1 MSTITN
7 AQYKKSTDDVVS
19 CIKCEINGTVNYVP
33 ISKNNTDY
41 AKILEQVKAGTLT
54 IADAD

>member
-41 AKILEQVKAGTLT
+41 AEILKQVKAGTLT
-54 IADAD
+54 IKDAD